1 MDREVYPED
10 LYQDKDSFLR
20 ALLLRV
26 MKDVDGEQDTKMLLS
41 ASAGVLGA
49 TALVALWASASEL
62 IDNIAD
68 YLGISRS
75 WLDVGGILG
84 GVVGGYFGGQWLAD
98 AFARA
103 FSSETNED
111 LAKKELVDQLLTQT
125 GQEYERLQSLKE
137 RGDFTEEQWKFE
149 LQQLYDEAS
158 KYLVE
163 TLQQTA

>member
-1 MDREVYPED
+1 MEHETYPED

-41 ASAGVLGA
+41 SSAGVLGA
-49 TALVALWASASEL
+49 AALVSLWASASEI

-75 WLDVGGILG
+75 WLDVGGVLG

-98 AFARA
+98 TLTQA
-103 FSSETNED
+103 FSSPADEERV
-111 LAKKELVDQLLTQT
+111 KKELIDQLLAQT
-125 GQEYERLQSLKE
+125 AQEYERLQSLRE
-137 RGDFTEEQWKFE
+137 REELTEQQWMFE

-158 KYLVE
+158 KYLTE
-163 TLQQTA
+163 ALQQTT